1 MKRLAVFFAVAAL
14 TTTLVMGLS
23 FSAALADGQ
32 PAGSQQPTAVPG
44 PDSPRIEVTP
54 DKYDFGT
61 VKEGEK
67 PMAQF
72 TIKNIGGSDLVIY
85 DAKPSCGCTLAE
97 LSSKKIGPG
106 KTATLQAVYNSHNA
120 RSGVVNKFV
129 TVKSNDPME
138 PSKILRI
145 TGNVK
150 ARPAPMLN
158 LSQYRADGLHIAA
171 GSTDTRELQL
181 TNNGQMDLL
190 ISEATTTKGMSANLG
205 GVEVEAGKTV
215 KLNMVVKPGEAKKLE
230 IAISPKEASGTQ
242 FQELFTIR
250 SNAKGRP
257 VTTYFARGVVN

>member
-14 TTTLVMGLS
+14 TTTLVTGLS
-23 FSAALADGQ
+23 FSAASAGEQ
-32 PAGSQQPTAVPG
+32 SAGSQQPTAAPG
-44 PDSPRIEVTP
+44 PDSPRMQVNPEQF
-54 DKYDFGT
+54 DFGT
-61 VKEGEK
+61 VDEGEK

-72 TIKNIGGSDLVIY
+72 TIKNVGGSELVIY

-97 LSSKKIGPG
+97 LSSKKIEPG
-106 KTATLQAVYNSHNA
+106 EAATLQAVYNSHNA
-120 RSGVVNKFV
+120 RAGAVNKFV

-150 ARPAPMLN
+150 ARPAPMLD
-158 LSQYRADGLHIAA
+158 LSQYRADGLRIAA

-215 KLNMVVKPGEAKKLE
+215 KLNMLVKPGEAKKLE
-230 IAISPKEASGTQ
+230 ISISPREAAGSQ